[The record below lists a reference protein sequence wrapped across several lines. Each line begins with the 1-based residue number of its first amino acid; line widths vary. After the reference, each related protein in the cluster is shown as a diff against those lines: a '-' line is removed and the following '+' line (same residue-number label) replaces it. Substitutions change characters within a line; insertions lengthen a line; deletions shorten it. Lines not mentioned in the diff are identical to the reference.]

1 MNFVYSWHLALIA
14 LSAIPV
20 IFICISICGPFIV
33 KNSIKR
39 FANVSAS
46 TASKIKQSIEKEFRK
61 KEPNKFMPAYCI
73 PTKEV
78 IKYFDLDIEFLKSIA
93 YFDKEINDGLPK

>member
-1 MNFVYSWHLALIA
+1 MIA
-14 LSAIPV
+14 KEILEI
-20 IFICISICGPFIV
+20 ISKPWCSNQDIMKI
-33 KNSIKR
+33 
-39 FANVSAS
+39 ANVSAS

-61 KEPNKFMPAYCI
+61 KEPNQFMPAYCI

-78 IKYFDLDIEFLKSIA
+78 IKYFDLDIEFIKSIA